1 MSGKNWRGVQRR
13 VFRIEPYWYLIA
25 LFWLGAAVLFV
36 YHVVTGQAP
45 GRALFRLPLLEFDV
59 YWYGFIIVAG
69 IALGGY
75 VVSRLVMERGR
86 QIFLQ
91 AVPGALQRRPL
102 AQLDLPAEVEEILTQ
117 RHIVTVGDVL
127 FNWGLN
133 PGRLG
138 LKQQS
143 VVLMREQLRQI
154 RGVRPQWLDDAPWR
168 PWDPDHV
175 WNGIIICLL
184 LGLIGARLYHVL
196 TPSPSMAA
204 VGIHSPLDYFRNPA
218 MLINLRLGGLGIY
231 GGIAGGLLGLIWYT
245 RRHRLPTRAWA
256 DVAVIGL
263 ALGQA
268 VGRWGNFFNQEL
280 YGRPTDLPWAVAIE
294 PLYRLPDYQQFS
306 HFHPAFLYESL
317 WNFLTFVLLLALFR
331 RYRQRLLPGDLLA
344 SYLILYAVGRTLLET
359 VRLDSRTLSI
369 AAIDLGLPVATVVS
383 LLLALVMIL
392 WLVWRHRRTGQP
404 VVQRNL

>member
-1 MSGKNWRGVQRR
+1 MQKNLRSL
-13 VFRIEPYWYLIA
+13 EPYWYPIA
-25 LFWLGAAVLFV
+25 LFWLGAATLFI
-36 YHVVTGQAP
+36 YHLVTGRAP
-45 GRALFRLPLLEFDV
+45 DRALFRLPLLEFDV

-69 IALGGY
+69 IALGAY
-75 VVSRLVMERGR
+75 VVSRLAMERGR
-86 QIFLQ
+86 RIFLQ

-102 AQLDLPAEVEEILTQ
+102 AQLDLPAEVVEILTR
-117 RHIVTVGDVL
+117 RHIVTVGDLL

-138 LKQQS
+138 LDQAG
-143 VVLMREQLRQI
+143 VVLIREQLRQI
-154 RGVRPQWLDDAPWR
+154 RGVRLEWLDDAPWR

-175 WNGIIICLL
+175 WNGILVCLV

-204 VGIHSPLDYFRNPA
+204 VGIHSPLDYLRHPA

-245 RRHRLPTRAWA
+245 RRQRLPTLAWA
-256 DVAVIGL
+256 DLAVIGL

-294 PLYRLPDYQQFS
+294 PLYRLPGYQQFS

-317 WNFLTFVLLLALFR
+317 WNFVTFVLLLLLFR
-331 RYRQRLLPGDLLA
+331 RYRQRLRPGDLLA

-359 VRLDSRTLSI
+359 VRLDSRTL
-369 AAIDLGLPVATVVS
+369 AIGAVDLGLPVATVVS
-383 LLLALVMIL
+383 LLLALGMIF
-392 WLVWRHRRTGQP
+392 WLVWRHGRTAQP
-404 VVQRNL
+404 AKRSR